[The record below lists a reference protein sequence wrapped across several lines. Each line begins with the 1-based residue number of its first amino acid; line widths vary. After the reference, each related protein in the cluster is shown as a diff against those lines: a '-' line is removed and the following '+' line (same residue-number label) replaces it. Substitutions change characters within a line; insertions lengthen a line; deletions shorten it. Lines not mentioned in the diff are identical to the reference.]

1 MTNFPWLLLELGV
14 NLLQGFLF
22 TYFLFGCLE
31 IKRMKKA
38 PAIPFLLCTLT
49 VFGAISLCNLVVTFE
64 GVAIFVY
71 ALILF
76 LFAVIFC
83 EGSILNKVFVAIVP
97 VNASTV
103 GSIFSVNL
111 IAYITN
117 QSVYDYIITNPGLR
131 ILAIVLSNGIFFTIL
146 FIIKKFTAKHTL
158 KLKEAEWF
166 LLSFNIALSVVAY
179 MFLYYAIFNSN
190 SLQANFFNSICAVVL
205 IVINI
210 TMYVLLTNFSNR
222 YQIQLENNLLRQQA
236 KYQAETILETKKQ
249 YDELQKVRHD
259 FKNVLGVIDHLN
271 SSHKDE
277 EITEYISEYLKS
289 QNRSIHMIHT
299 GNSFVNAI
307 INSKLAEANE
317 CGIEVQISTVR
328 DIDNEYSIDMCTLLG
343 NLFDNAIRATMKS
356 KQKTIKLDIRREIQ
370 TTIVSMKN
378 SIDSPVLSVNP
389 TLQSDKTDANNHG
402 YGTKI
407 IRDIA
412 ERYKGY
418 VDFYEENEF
427 FCCNVILYLG
437 DTL

>member
-1 MTNFPWLLLELGV
+1 MSDFLGFLFELGI

-22 TYFLFGCLE
+22 AYFLFGCLE
-31 IKRMKKA
+31 LRRWKNA
-38 PAIPFLLCTLT
+38 PALPFILCMLAVFLAIT
-49 VFGAISLCNLVVTFE
+49 VCNLVVTFE

-71 ALILF
+71 ALVLF

-117 QSVYDYIITNPGLR
+117 QSVYNFIITNPVLR
-131 ILAIVLSNGIFFTIL
+131 ILAILLSNGIFFTIL

-166 LLSFNIALSVVAY
+166 LLSFNIGLSVVAY

-236 KYQAETILETKKQ
+236 EYQAETIMETKKQ

-259 FKNVLGVIDHLN
+259 FKNVLGVINHLN
-271 SSHKDE
+271 SGHNNE
-277 EITEYISEYLKS
+277 EISKYISEYLNL
-289 QNRSIHMIHT
+289 QNKSIHMIHT

-317 CGIEVQISTVR
+317 SGIEVQISTVR
-328 DIDNEYSIDMCTLLG
+328 DIDNVYSMDMCTLLG
-343 NLFDNAIRATMKS
+343 NLFDNAIRATVNS
-356 KQKTIKLDIRREIQ
+356 YQKMIKLDIRREVQ

-389 TLQSDKTDANNHG
+389 TLQSNKSDTTNHG

-412 ERYKGY
+412 AKYKGY
-418 VDFYEENEF
+418 VDFYEENGF
-427 FCCNVILYLG
+427 FCCNVILYIV
-437 DTL
+437 

>member
-1 MTNFPWLLLELGV
+1 MNDFLWLLFELGI

-22 TYFLFGCLE
+22 AYFLFGCLE
-31 IKRMKKA
+31 LRRWKKTSA
-38 PAIPFLLCTLT
+38 LPFLLCTVTIFLAIT
-49 VFGAISLCNLVVTFE
+49 VCNLVVTFE

-71 ALILF
+71 FLVLF
-76 LFAVIFC
+76 LYSVIFC
-83 EGSILNKVFVAIVP
+83 KGSILNKIFVAIVP

-111 IAYITN
+111 IAYLTN
-117 QSVYDYIITNPGLR
+117 QSVYDYILTNPALR
-131 ILAIVLSNGIFFTIL
+131 ILAIVLSNGIFFSIL

-179 MFLYYAIFNSN
+179 MFLYYAIFSSN
-190 SLQANFFNSICAVVL
+190 SLQANFFNSISAVVI

-210 TMYVLLTNFSNR
+210 TMYILLTKFSNR
-222 YQIQLENNLLRQQA
+222 YRIQMENNLLRQQA
-236 KYQAETILETKKQ
+236 EYQAQTIWETKKQ

-271 SSHKDE
+271 STHQSDE
-277 EITEYISEYLKS
+277 ISEYIGEYLIS
-289 QNRSIHMIHT
+289 QNKSIHMIHT

-317 CGIEVQISTVR
+317 SGIEVQISTVR
-328 DIDNEYSIDMCTLLG
+328 DIENVYSMDMCTLLG

-356 KQKTIKLDIRREIQ
+356 KQKTIKLDIRREVQ
-370 TTIVSMKN
+370 TTIVTMKN
-378 SIDSPVLSVNP
+378 SIDTPVLSVNP
-389 TLQSDKTDANNHG
+389 MLQSDKKYAHNHG
-402 YGTKI
+402 YGTRI

-412 ERYKGY
+412 AKYKGY
-418 VDFYEENEF
+418 VDFYEENGF
-427 FCCNVILYLG
+427 FCCNVILYIV
-437 DTL
+437 